1 MLSPEI
7 LIVDD
12 TSLNLDVLAS
22 LLSAY
27 PLAGR
32 GRWRDRTSHGSSK
45 NLPT

>member
-27 PLAGR
+27 AC
-32 GRWRDRTSHGSSK
+32 GSRPMARPHFAWLSK